1 MGTRTTI
8 HHGNQRWLLHGAM
21 RTLARVLALYA
32 GIHALYCQPLPLKPT
47 HRVVD
52 SLLQQLPTTL
62 RSPDTTL
69 TNLLNDIAYEYWQL
83 NLDSSALFTHKAL
96 QNAQAQNFVRGE
108 AAAWESFGRIASTQ
122 GNYDSAHIYHHK
134 ALTIYE
140 RIGWQPGI
148 ANALNSLGVVYRL
161 QSKYAEALDSYN
173 RALGILHKH
182 PTTPSNQRILT
193 RLLNNVAM
201 VYRLQGRYSDALPHL
216 QEALTIRR
224 HLNDKAGV
232 AGLQRNIGLLYAEQH
247 QHEQA
252 LQWYN
257 EALSTY
263 AVLGDQQGIAASS
276 DNIGMSYQAQQRF
289 DSAEASHRRALG
301 IFQTLGNKQ
310 GEASALY
317 NLAKIASAQGSAT
330 LSLGYHQQALR
341 LRQTMG
347 DKEAIAASRIGL
359 GQALARLQRHNEALE
374 QFEQAVQ
381 LAIAIGARTDAAEAW
396 AGLAESYERTGKT
409 ASALEALKSLLQMRD
424 TLFTE
429 QNSRT
434 LMQLQAQ
441 HYNERQQERIRL
453 LEQAQQMQVLDS
465 ERQRNIRNFAFAL
478 VGLASLAAAAAWYGY
493 RTKRRAAE
501 LLQRRHQEIMRQ
513 QKILEEQAV
522 EIELANSELQHKNLL
537 LEQLNNE
544 KNEFLG
550 IVAHDLKNPLNNVT
564 MALSL
569 VQNYWREMNLDDVMV
584 RLRTAQNAALRMK
597 AIITNLLDLNAI
609 ESGKFPFSPK
619 LLGVQALVN
628 EIVHDYR
635 DRATEKEITINVA
648 FAQDSTQVFA
658 DVTALQ
664 EIVDNLLSNAIKY
677 SPFHTTVLVKVS
689 AVLPSRNQEQTL
701 QFIEHGVEGKEH
713 LLHSVQG
720 PSWALQYSSLPFPSV
735 RIAFQDEGPGLTESD
750 KRRLFEKFAR
760 LSAQPTGGEHS
771 TGLGLSIVKKMVEA
785 MNGRVWCES
794 ELGNGATFVVELPAQ
809 Q

>member
-1 MGTRTTI
+1 MK
-8 HHGNQRWLLHGAM
+8 A
-21 RTLARVLALYA
+21 LARVLALYA
-32 GIHALYCQPLPLKPT
+32 TIHALYSQPLPPKLK

-52 SLLQQLPTTL
+52 SLLQQLPDAL
-62 RSPDTTL
+62 RSSDTTL
-69 TNLLNDIAYEYWQL
+69 TNLLNDIAYEYWQIR
-83 NLDSSALFTHKAL
+83 LDSSALFAHKAL
-96 QNAQAQNFVRGE
+96 QNAQAQGFVRGE
-108 AAAWESFGRIASTQ
+108 AAAWENFGRIANTQ
-122 GNYDSAHIYHHK
+122 GNYDSAQIYHRR
-134 ALTIYE
+134 ALALYE
-140 RIGWQPGI
+140 RIGWQLGV

-161 QSKYAEALDSYN
+161 QSRYAEALDSYH
-173 RALGILHKH
+173 RALDLLHKH
-182 PTTPSNQRILT
+182 PPTAAYQRILT
-193 RLLNNVAM
+193 KLLNNVAM
-201 VYRLQGRYSDALPHL
+201 VYRLQGRYSEALPHL

-224 HLNDKAGV
+224 TLNDRTGV

-263 AVLGDQQGIAASS
+263 TVLGDQQGIAASL

-289 DSAEASHRRALG
+289 DSAEAFHHRAWT

-317 NLAKIASAQGSAT
+317 NLAAVASAQGFASR
-330 LSLGYHQQALR
+330 SLGYHQQALR

-359 GQALARLQRHNEALE
+359 GEALARLQRHNEALE

-381 LAIAIGARTDAAEAW
+381 LAVAIGARADAAKAW
-396 AGLAESYERTGKT
+396 AGLAESYERTGNT
-409 ASALEALKSLLQMRD
+409 ARALEALKRLLQMRD

-429 QNSRT
+429 RNSRA

-441 HYNERQQERIRL
+441 HHNERQQERIRL
-453 LEQAQQMQVLDS
+453 LEQQQQMQVLET
-465 ERQRNIRNFAFAL
+465 ERQRSFRNFAFAL
-478 VGLASLAAAAAWYGY
+478 GGIASLAAAAAWYGY

-550 IVAHDLKNPLNNVT
+550 IVAHDLKNPLNSIT

-569 VQNYWREMNLDDVMV
+569 VQNYWHEMNLDDVML
-584 RLRTAQNAALRMK
+584 RLRAAQNSALRMR

-609 ESGKFPFSPK
+609 ESGKFPLSPT
-619 LLGVQALVN
+619 LVDVQALVE

-635 DRATEKEITINVA
+635 DRAAEKAITITTA
-648 FAQDSTQVFA
+648 FVHSSTRVFA
-658 DVTALQ
+658 DVLALQ

-677 SPFHTTVLVKVS
+677 SPLHTTVSVSVS

-701 QFIEHGVEGKEH
+701 QFVEHGVEGAEQ
-713 LLHSVQG
+713 LLRGIQE
-720 PSWALQYSSLPFPSV
+720 PSWALEYSSLPFPSV
-735 RIAFQDEGPGLTESD
+735 RIAISDEGPGLTESD

-794 ELGNGATFVVELPAQ
+794 EFGKGAMFVVELPAQ